1 MPRPP
6 DLPHVPFIPRLL
18 FMSRWLQ
25 LPLYVGLILA
35 LGVYVFHFWVELT
48 DLVGAAFG
56 NLVTKFTES
65 FINPL
70 IRLAT
75 GGVEFGGKIVL
86 VASPDKSSE
95 IAINYGNFITA
106 LVTFLITAAVVYYA
120 VVLPLGRLNERL
132 GLAPKAAGPTTQEQ
146 LLAEIRDLLKKQ

>member
-1 MPRPP
+1 VAVRAAEPAFGNSNPFKGKNKGKNAMAGSFRQFILRGNVV
-6 DLPHVPFIPRLL
+6 DL
-18 FMSRWLQ
+18 S
-25 LPLYVGLILA
+25 VGVVI
-35 LGVYVFHFWVELT
+35 
-48 DLVGAAFG
+48 GAAFS
-56 NLVTKFTES
+56 NLVSKFTES

-86 VASPDKSSE
+86 VASPDKNSE
-95 IAINYGNFITA
+95 IALSYGNFLTA

-132 GLAPKAAGPTTQEQ
+132 GLAPKATGPTPQEQ
-146 LLAEIRDLLKKQ
+146 LLTEIRDLLKKG

>member
-1 MPRPP
+1 MAGSFRQFILRGNVI
-6 DLPHVPFIPRLL
+6 DL
-18 FMSRWLQ
+18 S
-25 LPLYVGLILA
+25 VGVVI
-35 LGVYVFHFWVELT
+35 
-48 DLVGAAFG
+48 GAAFG

-75 GGVEFGGKIVL
+75 GGIEIGGKIVL
-86 VASPDKSSE
+86 VASPDKTGE
-95 IAINYGNFITA
+95 IALNYGNFITA

-132 GLAPKAAGPTTQEQ
+132 GLTPKAAGPTPQEQ
-146 LLAEIRDLLKKQ
+146 LLTEIRDLLKTQDR